1 MILALVAMM
10 VATVSAACAS
20 NAKATDCTAATPVCS
35 VTTATQGGASASVG
49 TCSTKAICD
58 LAKTAVKAPTKVTC
72 SAGTTASPTKGCMV
86 GTKCT
91 GGAASVTM
99 SAMAVIA
106 AVFAFMK

>member
-1 MILALVAMM
+1 MAA
-10 VATVSAACAS
+10 AVSAAARKS
-20 NAKATDCTAATPVCS
+20 TAKATDCTTAAPVCS
-35 VTTATQGGASASVG
+35 VTSASSGGATAAVG
-49 TCSTKAICD
+49 ACTSKAACD
-58 LAKTAVKAPTKVTC
+58 IVAAAAKAPTKVTC

-106 AVFAFMK
+106 A